1 MFSLPWL
8 ILGAVIIYLIRGK
21 GRKKRETQS
30 EEEPI
35 DL

>member
-1 MFSLPWL
+1 
-8 ILGAVIIYLIRGK
+8 VIIYLIRGK

-30 EEEPI
+30 EEQPI